1 MLRNYLKIAYRA
13 LRSRPGVTTINVLG
27 LAVGIAACLLIGL
40 WIKHELSYDDFHPDA
55 EDTYRITAKVKTGD
69 MDLEAP
75 LSAGAMAPTLA
86 NEFSSTDAATRL
98 GTTASTTVRVGGR
111 SFRQSQILTADSSF
125 FDVFGGF
132 TLRRGDRATALDGN
146 DAVVLTPPAAQRY
159 FGDKNPVGKTLE
171 IGGSTRRVTGVLD
184 PVPSASHLQFQL
196 LVAQDLPKRRT
207 TRWTANNFYTYVRL
221 ADGTD
226 PSAFDRRLDQYVRA
240 EVIPQLGKVLG
251 MSMEKRLAQGAEYQY
266 NLQPLTDIYLHADSS
281 YEVGPT
287 GSLAIVYVF
296 MAVGFLILL
305 IACINFMNL
314 ATARA
319 EERATEVGI
328 RKAVGA
334 GRPQL
339 AGQFL
344 GEAVL
349 TTAAAFGLALGLAF
363 LARPVFT
370 QLSGVPLSLGDLL
383 NGPVLL
389 ALGVGIL
396 AVGALAGSYPAFVLA
411 RFDPSEVLTVNQ
423 RHGSGGGS
431 TWVRR
436 GLVVG
441 QFVVSIAL
449 IAGTL
454 VVWQQYD
461 YIQTKRLGLDE
472 ERVVVLNPGESLVDR
487 QDTFLK
493 RARRLPGVVEASGGD
508 PLFGLITKTTY
519 APADASPDAATGMSA
534 INVGPR
540 FVETMGIDVTQ
551 GRSFDPGRAA
561 DSSAVL
567 LNRAAAKAFGWS
579 PRAAVGRMV
588 SERGGSPLKVIGVV
602 DNFHYQSLRR
612 QVQPLVLRLDET
624 GRRMFVRLE
633 AGDPEPALDR
643 LRDLW
648 SEAGANGPFQYT
660 FLDQDFAQLH
670 RSTRQAGQLLG
681 LFSGLAIFVAC
692 LGLFGLAT
700 YTVQRRKKEIG
711 IRKAMG
717 ATASQVVGL
726 VSRQFV
732 GLVAAAFVVAAPLAY
747 IGMTRWLNR
756 FAYQTSVGMGV
767 LAGAGGAV
775 LLVALLTVSYH
786 ALRAARTDPATTLRD
801 E

>member
-1 MLRNYLKIAYRA
+1 VLRNYLKIAYRT
-13 LRSRPGVTTINVLG
+13 LRSRPGVTAINVLG
-27 LAVGIAACLLIGL
+27 LAVGLAACLLIGL

-55 EDTYRITAKVKTGD
+55 EDTYRVTARIKLGD

-75 LSAGAMAPTLA
+75 LSAGPMAPMLV
-86 NEFSSTDAATRL
+86 NEFSDTEAATRL
-98 GTTASTTVRVGGR
+98 GTTPSTTVRVGDR
-111 SFRQSQILTADSSF
+111 SFRESQIFTADSSF

-132 TLRRGDRATALDGN
+132 TLRHGDPATALTGS
-146 DAVVLTPPAAQRY
+146 DAVVLTPAAAQRY
-159 FGDKNPVGKTLE
+159 FGDKNPMGRTLRVGEE
-171 IGGSTRRVTGVLD
+171 IRRVTGVLN
-184 PVPSASHLQFQL
+184 PIPSTSHLQFQL
-196 LVAQDLPKRRT
+196 IVAQDLPERIT
-207 TRWTANNFYTYVRL
+207 TRWTSNNFYTYVRL
-221 ADGTD
+221 AEGTD
-226 PSAFDRRLDQYVRA
+226 PTAFDQRLDQYVQA
-240 EVIPQLGKVLG
+240 EIIPQLGEVLG
-251 MSMEKRLAQGAEYQY
+251 MSLEKRLTEGAEYQY
-266 NLQPLTDIYLHADSS
+266 NLQRLTDIYLHADSS
-281 YEVGPT
+281 YEAGPT
-287 GSLAIVYVF
+287 GSLAVVYVF
-296 MAVGFLILL
+296 MAVGFFILL

-319 EERATEVGI
+319 SERATEVGI

-349 TTAAAFGLALGLAF
+349 TTTAAFGLALGLAF
-363 LARPVFT
+363 LARPIFT

-389 ALGVGIL
+389 ALGAGIL

-431 TWVRR
+431 SWVRR

-461 YIQTKRLGLDE
+461 YIQTKQLGLDE
-472 ERVVVLNPGESLVDR
+472 ERIVVLTPGESLVDR
-487 QDTFLK
+487 QDAFLK
-493 RARRLPGVVEASGGD
+493 RARRLPGVAAATGAD
-508 PLFGLITKTTY
+508 PLFGFITKTSYGPTG
-519 APADASPDAATGMSA
+519 ASPAAATGMSA
-534 INVGPR
+534 MDVGPH
-540 FVETMGIDVTQ
+540 FVETMGIDVER

-567 LNRAAAKAFGWS
+567 LNEAAAKAFGWS
-579 PRAAVGRMV
+579 SREAVGQTINEPN
-588 SERGGSPLKVIGVV
+588 SSSLKVIGVV

-612 QVQPLVLRLDET
+612 HVQPLVLRLAET
-624 GRRMFVRLE
+624 GRRMFVRLD
-633 AGDPEPALDR
+633 AGNPGPALDQ
-643 LRDLW
+643 LREAW
-648 SEAGANGPFQYT
+648 SAVGATGPFQYT

-700 YTVQRRKKEIG
+700 YTVQRRTKEIG
-711 IRKAMG
+711 IRKALG
-717 ATASQVVGL
+717 ATASQVVAL
-726 VSRQFV
+726 VSKQFV
-732 GLVAAAFVVAAPLAY
+732 ALVGAAFVVAAPLAY
-747 IGMTRWLNR
+747 VGMTRWLSS
-756 FAYQTSVGMGV
+756 FAYQTSVGAGV
-767 LAGAGGAV
+767 LFGAGGAV
-775 LLVALLTVSYH
+775 LLVALLTVSVH
-786 ALRAARTDPATTLRD
+786 ALRAARTDPARALRS

>member
-1 MLRNYLKIAYRA
+1 MLRNYLKIAYRT

-27 LAVGIAACLLIGL
+27 LAVGLAACLLIGL

-55 EDTYRITAKVKTGD
+55 EDTYRITARVKMGD

-75 LSAGAMAPTLA
+75 LSPGPMAPTLTD
-86 NEFSSTDAATRL
+86 EFPSAEAATSFL
-98 GTTASTTVRVGGR
+98 MTQSATVRVGDR
-111 SFRQSQILTADSSF
+111 SFRETQLLAADSAF

-132 TLRRGDRATALDGN
+132 TLRKGDPTTALTGSG
-146 DAVVLTPPAAQRY
+146 AVVLTPATARKY
-159 FGDKNPVGKTLE
+159 FEDANPIGRTLMISGKAH
-171 IGGSTRRVTGVLD
+171 RVTGVLA
-184 PVPSASHLQFQL
+184 PIPSASHLQFSL
-196 LVAQDLPKRRT
+196 IETQDVSQQFAT
-207 TRWTANNFYTYVRL
+207 QWAANNFYTYVRL

-226 PSAFDRRLDQYVRA
+226 PDAFDRALDEYVRA
-240 EVIPQLGKVLG
+240 EVIPQLGEAFGVSLDEMLTEG
-251 MSMEKRLAQGAEYQY
+251 GEYQY

-281 YEVGPT
+281 YEAGPT
-287 GSLAIVYVF
+287 GSLATVYVF
-296 MAVGFLILL
+296 LAVAVFILL
-305 IACINFMNL
+305 IACVNFMNL

-319 EERATEVGI
+319 AERATEVGI

-349 TTAAAFGLALGLAF
+349 TTAGAFGLALGLAA
-363 LARPVFT
+363 LARPFFT
-370 QLSGVPLSLGDLL
+370 QLSGVPLSLTDLL

-423 RHGSGGGS
+423 RRGSGGGP

-461 YIQTKRLGLDE
+461 YIRSKQLGFDE
-472 ERVVVLNPGESLVDR
+472 ERVVVLDRGEALGDR
-487 QDTFLK
+487 RDAFLN
-493 RARRLPGVVEASGGD
+493 RARRLPGVAEASAAD
-508 PLFGLITKTTY
+508 PLFRVVSKTSFVPAG
-519 APADASPDAATGMSA
+519 APPDAATGMSA
-534 INVGPR
+534 IDVGPH
-540 FVETMGIDVTQ
+540 FVETMGIDLAR

-561 DSSAVL
+561 DSSAVV
-567 LNRAAAKAFGWS
+567 LNAAAAKALGWS
-579 PRAAVGRMV
+579 PREAVGRQV
-588 SERGGSPLKVIGVV
+588 SYPNTAVLKVIGVV
-602 DNFHYQSLRR
+602 ENFHYQSLRR
-612 QVQPLVLRLDET
+612 HIQPLVLRLGDGGNEV
-624 GRRMFVRLE
+624 FVRL
-633 AGDPEPALDR
+633 APGDPGPALDR
-643 LRDLW
+643 LRTAW
-648 SEAGANGPFQYT
+648 QETGAGPFQYT
-660 FLDQDFAQLH
+660 FLDRSFDQLH
-670 RSTRQAGQLLG
+670 RSTRQAGRLLG

-700 YTVQRRKKEIG
+700 YTVQRRTKEIG

-726 VSRQFV
+726 VSKQFV
-732 GLVAAAFVVAAPLAY
+732 GLVATAFVVAAPLVY
-747 IGMTRWLNR
+747 VGMTRWLNG
-756 FAYQTSVGMGV
+756 FAYRTDVGVGV
-767 LAGAGGAV
+767 LLGAGGAV
-775 LLVALLTVSYH
+775 LLVALLTVSVH
-786 ALRAARTDPATTLRD
+786 ALRAARTDPARALRS

>member
-1 MLRNYLKIAYRA
+1 MLRNYLKIAYRT

-40 WIKHELSYDDFHPDA
+40 WIKHELNYDDFHPDA
-55 EDTYRITAKVKTGD
+55 EDTYRITADVKMGD

-75 LSAGAMAPTLA
+75 LSSGAMAPTLVS
-86 NEFSSTDAATRL
+86 EFSSTEAATRV
-98 GTTASTTVRVGGR
+98 GTTPSTTVQVGNR
-111 SFRQSQILTADSSF
+111 SFRETQILTADTSF

-132 TLRRGDRATALDGN
+132 TLQRGDPETALNGSN
-146 DAVVLTPPAAQRY
+146 AVVLTPAAAQRY
-159 FGDKNPVGKTLE
+159 FGDENPMGRTLRVRGE
-171 IGGSTRRVTGVLD
+171 TRRVTGVLD
-184 PVPSASHLQFQL
+184 PIPSASHLQFQL
-196 LVAQDLPKRRT
+196 IVAQDLPKRIT

-226 PSAFDRRLDQYVRA
+226 PNAFDQQLDQYVRA
-240 EVIPQLGKVLG
+240 KVIPQLGTLLG
-251 MSMEKRLAQGAEYQY
+251 MSLEKRLAEGAEYQY
-266 NLQPLTDIYLHADSS
+266 DLQPLTDIYLHADSS
-281 YEVGPT
+281 YEAGPT

-296 MAVGFLILL
+296 AAVAVFILL
-305 IACINFMNL
+305 IACVNFMNL

-349 TTAAAFGLALGLAF
+349 TTAGAFGIALGIAF

-389 ALGVGIL
+389 ALGAGIL

-423 RHGSGGGS
+423 RHGSGSGS
-431 TWVRR
+431 SWVRR

-461 YIQTKRLGLDE
+461 YIQTKRMGLDE
-472 ERVVVLNPGESLVDR
+472 ERIVVLNPGESLLNR
-487 QDTFLK
+487 QDAFLD

-508 PLFGLITKTTY
+508 PLFEFITKTSYGPTG
-519 APADASPDAATGMSA
+519 AAPDAATGMSA
-534 INVGPR
+534 MDVGPR
-540 FVETMGIDVTQ
+540 FVATMGIDVMR
-551 GRSFDPGRAA
+551 GRSFEPGRAA

-567 LNRAAAKAFGWS
+567 LNEAAAKAFGWS
-579 PRAAVGRMV
+579 PRAATGQTIN
-588 SERGGSPLKVIGVV
+588 EQGGSPLKVIGVV

-612 QVQPLVLRLDET
+612 QVQPLVLRLAET
-624 GRRMFVRLE
+624 GRRMFVRLD
-633 AGDPEPALDR
+633 AGEPGPALDQ
-643 LRDLW
+643 LRDAW
-648 SEAGANGPFQYT
+648 SAVGATGPFQYT
-660 FLDQDFAQLH
+660 FLDEDFAQLH

-681 LFSGLAIFVAC
+681 LFAGLAIFVAC

-700 YTVQRRKKEIG
+700 YTVQRRTKEIG
-711 IRKAMG
+711 IRKALG
-717 ATASQVVGL
+717 ATAPQVVGL
-726 VSRQFV
+726 ISKEFAS
-732 GLVAAAFVVAAPLAY
+732 LVAAAFVVAAPLAY
-747 IGMTRWLNR
+747 VSMSRWLDR
-756 FAYQTSVGMGV
+756 FAYQTDVGVGV
-767 LAGAGGAV
+767 LLGAGGAV
-775 LLVALLTVSYH
+775 LLVALVTVSVH
-786 ALRAARTDPATTLRD
+786 AFRAAGTDPARALRS

>member
-1 MLRNYLKIAYRA
+1 L
-13 LRSRPGVTTINVLG
+13 
-27 LAVGIAACLLIGL
+27 
-40 WIKHELSYDDFHPDA
+40 
-55 EDTYRITAKVKTGD
+55 
-69 MDLEAP
+69 
-75 LSAGAMAPTLA
+75 
-86 NEFSSTDAATRL
+86 
-98 GTTASTTVRVGGR
+98 
-111 SFRQSQILTADSSF
+111 
-125 FDVFGGF
+125 
-132 TLRRGDRATALDGN
+132 
-146 DAVVLTPPAAQRY
+146 
-159 FGDKNPVGKTLE
+159 
-171 IGGSTRRVTGVLD
+171 
-184 PVPSASHLQFQL
+184 
-196 LVAQDLPKRRT
+196 
-207 TRWTANNFYTYVRL
+207 
-221 ADGTD
+221 
-226 PSAFDRRLDQYVRA
+226 
-240 EVIPQLGKVLG
+240 LG
-251 MSMEKRLAQGAEYQY
+251 MSLEKRLAEGAEYQY

-287 GSLAIVYVF
+287 GSLALVYVF
-296 MAVGFLILL
+296 LAVGFFILL

-319 EERATEVGI
+319 AERATEVGI

-349 TTAAAFGLALGLAF
+349 TTAGAFALALGLAF
-363 LARPVFT
+363 LARPLFT
-370 QLSGVPLSLGDLL
+370 QLSGVPLSLSDLL

-436 GLVVG
+436 ALVVG

-461 YIQTKRLGLDE
+461 YIQTKRLGMDE
-472 ERVVVLNPGESLVDR
+472 EQIVVIDPGESLGDGR
-487 QDTFLK
+487 DAFLK
-493 RARRLPGVVEASGGD
+493 RARRLPGVKKASAAD
-508 PLFGLITKTTY
+508 PLFGLITKTSYVPTG
-519 APADASPDAATGMSA
+519 ASPNAATGMSA
-534 INVGPR
+534 IDVGPR
-540 FVETMGIDVTQ
+540 FVETMGIDVAR

-567 LNRAAAKAFGWS
+567 LNAAAAKAFGWS
-579 PRAAVGRMV
+579 PRAAVGQMI
-588 SERGGSPLKVIGVV
+588 SEQSGSPLKVIGVV

-612 QVQPLVLRLDET
+612 QVQPLVLRLAET
-624 GRRMFVRLE
+624 GRRMFVRLD
-633 AGDPEPALDR
+633 AGDPEPALDQ
-643 LRDLW
+643 LREAW
-648 SEAGANGPFQYT
+648 SAVGATGPFQYT
-660 FLDQDFAQLH
+660 FLDQDFDQLH
-670 RSTRQAGQLLG
+670 RSTQRTGQLLG
-681 LFSGLAIFVAC
+681 LFAGLAIFVAC

-700 YTVQRRKKEIG
+700 YTVQRRTKEIG

-717 ATASQVVGL
+717 ATVSQVVAL
-726 VSRQFV
+726 ISKQFV

-747 IGMTRWLNR
+747 VGMSQWLDR
-756 FAYQTSVGMGV
+756 FAYRTDVGIGV
-767 LAGAGGAV
+767 LLGAGVAV
-775 LLVALLTVSYH
+775 LLVALLTVSVH
-786 ALRAARTDPATTLRD
+786 AFRAAGTDPARALRS